1 MHKAPAF
8 GGLHQKKTKGEG
20 RGFQGGCPRFITEY
34 ERGALPCRIE
44 HRTCGY
50 RVFWHVPS
58 DELQLRRKELMP
70 LFADGLRERRH
81 PYATLARLAFGS
93 LAQLSGAAELPSSSM
108 RGVMTGL
115 RQALMTSGSEDV
127 CFAAMAALQELAQ
140 AEGEGIAQHL
150 VLVLPALGRHLFSGS
165 ARRRDAAKE
174 LVRSLGNL
182 GGPDA
187 QKAIRARGIAAGL
200 A

>member
-8 GGLHQKKTKGEG
+8 GSQPRRTTKGEEKHI
-20 RGFQGGCPRFITEY
+20 RAGCSNFIKEY

-50 RVFWHVPS
+50 RVSWHVS
-58 DELQLRRKELMP
+58 SEELQLRRNDLMP
-70 LFADGLRERRH
+70 LFAEGLREKRH

-93 LAQLSGAAELPSSSM
+93 LAQHPGAAKLPGTSM
-108 RGVMTGL
+108 RQVMTGL
-115 RQALMTSGSEDV
+115 RQALTSCGGEDV
-127 CFAAMAALQELAQ
+127 SSAAMAALQELAQ
-140 AEGEGIAQHL
+140 AEGEGIATHI
-150 VLVLPALGRHLFSGS
+150 VLVLPALGRHLDSGS
-165 ARRRDAAKE
+165 ARQKNAAKE
-174 LVRSLGNL
+174 LIRSLGNL

-187 QKAIRARGIAAGL
+187 KKAIRARSTAAGL